1 MVSSELQ
8 PRRRTARATA
18 RGLAAGGRARRTRE
32 GAKVEAG
39 AAGQEHWSR
48 RRSWD
53 SRTGAGAGVQPSRT
67 RLAEQLAAASRCA
80 WARDRTRSPGRG
92 WRRRRGGWRLALAGW
107 LLGFCSGLRENFVFF
122 WACAPRA
129 VAQVAMGAGP
139 PLEILE
145 VEDASAHR
153 ARAKRHKQGRCVRQ
167 GTAMESST
175 TGS

>member
-1 MVSSELQ
+1 VSSELQ

-122 WACAPRA
+122 LGLRAPGRGPGGHGRRSA
-129 VAQVAMGAGP
+129 PGGKAGICP
-139 PLEILE
+139 HNPN
-145 VEDASAHR
+145 
-153 ARAKRHKQGRCVRQ
+153 
-167 GTAMESST
+167 
-175 TGS
+175 